1 MLNLSNLLQ
10 KIPIGGNDFDFIKA
24 ITEIENHISESQII
38 PITAGTGSDNKGL
51 TIEKWIEAKSL
62 FEKNGIAESD
72 PSYQLYLT
80 VTQNQLDDLLRT
92 IEIASADYNTV
103 RALVI
108 GDVDQFMGFTFVR
121 LAANTMGE
129 SDHPITWGLP
139 GTAVSGGISRE
150 CLAWSKSY
158 IKFTTP
164 KDISMR
170 IAERKDRCFNWYAY
184 GRMSA
189 DALRIEDAGVVK
201 IVCFEGKI

>member
-92 IEIASADYNTV
+92 IEIASADYN
-103 RALVI
+103 R
-108 GDVDQFMGFTFVR
+108 
-121 LAANTMGE
+121 
-129 SDHPITWGLP
+129 
-139 GTAVSGGISRE
+139 
-150 CLAWSKSY
+150 
-158 IKFTTP
+158 
-164 KDISMR
+164 
-170 IAERKDRCFNWYAY
+170 
-184 GRMSA
+184 
-189 DALRIEDAGVVK
+189 
-201 IVCFEGKI
+201 VC